1 MKLTIPSKQLA
12 TVLAVGSLLMLTG
25 CESPTE
31 TRTVD
36 AKGPDVINTSAI
48 NTQDW
53 ANASDQLLASLLSS
67 EALNNA
73 PRSPAILAVDRIINN
88 TQLMV
93 DTDLLIKKIRVG
105 LTQTGKIAV
114 TNTLGLGERAVVA
127 SEAAELEE
135 MQSGKKA
142 KTLVPDFTL
151 YAKLIQ
157 QTDRNSKLTQNTYSF
172 QMSLVQVK
180 TGLTVW
186 EDEKQITK
194 QTKAKPALGW

>member
-1 MKLTIPSKQLA
+1 MKTASTKFVSILA
-12 TVLAVGSLLMLTG
+12 AGALLALTG
-25 CESPTE
+25 CETPQE

-36 AKGPDVINTSAI
+36 SKGPDLINTSAI

-67 EALNNA
+67 DALANA
-73 PRSPAILAVDRIINN
+73 PRTPAVLAVDRIVNN
-88 TQLMV
+88 TTLMV

-105 LTQTGKIAV
+105 LTQTGKIAI

-142 KTLVPDFTL
+142 KTLVPDYTL
-151 YAKLIQ
+151 MAKLIQ
-157 QTDRNSKLTQNTYSF
+157 QTDRNSKMAQNTYSF

-194 QTKAKPALGW
+194 QTKARPTVGW

>member
-1 MKLTIPSKQLA
+1 MKLTAPSKLA

-36 AKGPDVINTSAI
+36 AKGPEVINTAAI

-73 PRSPAILAVDRIINN
+73 PRTPAILAVDRIINN

-151 YAKLIQ
+151 YGKLIQ

>member
-1 MKLTIPSKQLA
+1 MKLTASSKIA
-12 TVLAVGSLLMLTG
+12 TGLAVSALLLLTG
-25 CESPTE
+25 CETPTE

-48 NTQDW
+48 NSQDW
-53 ANASDQLLASLLSS
+53 ARAADELLNSLLSS

-73 PRSPAILAVDRIINN
+73 PRKPAILAVDRIINN
-88 TQLMV
+88 TSLMV

-105 LTQTGKIAV
+105 LTQTGKVAI
-114 TNTLGLGERAVVA
+114 TNTMGLGERAVVA

-142 KTLVPDFTL
+142 KTLVPDYTL

-186 EDEKQITK
+186 EEEKQISK
-194 QTKAKPALGW
+194 QTKARPAVGW

>member
-1 MKLTIPSKQLA
+1 MKLTVPSKFA
-12 TVLAVGSLLMLTG
+12 SVLAVSALLALTG
-25 CESPTE
+25 CESETE

-36 AKGPDVINTSAI
+36 AKGPEAINTSAI
-48 NTQDW
+48 NSQDW
-53 ANASDQLLASLLSS
+53 ANAADQLLNSLLSS
-67 EALNNA
+67 DALNNA
-73 PRSPAILAVDRIINN
+73 PRHPAILAVDRIINN

-105 LTQTGKIAV
+105 LTQTGKVAI

-127 SEAAELEE
+127 SEAAELDE

-142 KTLVPDFTL
+142 KVLVPDYTL

-186 EDEKQITK
+186 EEEKQISK
-194 QTKAKPALGW
+194 QTKAKPAIGW

>member
-1 MKLTIPSKQLA
+1 MKLIVPSKFTALLA
-12 TVLAVGSLLMLTG
+12 AGSLFVLTG
-25 CESPTE
+25 CETPQE

-36 AKGPDVINTSAI
+36 SKGPDLINTSAI

-53 ANASDQLLASLLSS
+53 ANAADQLLASLLSS
-67 EALNNA
+67 DALNNA
-73 PRSPAILAVDRIINN
+73 PRTPAVLAVDRIVNN
-88 TQLMV
+88 TTLMV

-105 LTQTGKIAV
+105 LTQTGKIAI

-142 KTLVPDFTL
+142 KTLVPDYTL
-151 YAKLIQ
+151 MAKLIQ
-157 QTDRNSKLTQNTYSF
+157 QTDRNSKMAQNTYSF

-194 QTKAKPALGW
+194 QTRARPAVGW

>member
-1 MKLTIPSKQLA
+1 MKTPALSRLA
-12 TVLAVGSLLMLTG
+12 SLAAAAALLAFTG
-25 CESPTE
+25 CATPE
-31 TRTVD
+31 TRTID
-36 AKGPDVINTSAI
+36 AKGPQAINTSAI
-48 NTQDW
+48 NSQDW
-53 ANASDQLLASLLSS
+53 ASAADQLVNSLLSS
-67 EALNNA
+67 NALANL
-73 PRSPAILAVDRIINN
+73 PRTPAVLAVDRVLNN

-93 DTDLLIKKIRVG
+93 DTDLLIKKIRVA

-135 MQSGKKA
+135 MQSGKKQ

-157 QTDRNSKLTQNTYSF
+157 QTDKNSKVTQNTYAF

-186 EDEKQITK
+186 EEEKQIAK
-194 QTKAKPALGW
+194 QTKGAGAVGW

>member
-1 MKLTIPSKQLA
+1 MKQTASHRLA
-12 TVLAVGSLLMLTG
+12 AVVAAGALLVLTG
-25 CESPTE
+25 CESPQE

-36 AKGPDVINTSAI
+36 SKGPEVINTAAI

-53 ANASDQLLASLLSS
+53 ANAADQLLNSLLSS
-67 EALNNA
+67 SALDNA
-73 PRSPAILAVDRIINN
+73 PRKPAILAIDRVLNK

-93 DTDLLIKKIRVG
+93 DTDLLIKKMRVG
-105 LTQTGKIAV
+105 LTQTGKIAI

-142 KTLVPDFTL
+142 KTLVPDYTL
-151 YAKLIQ
+151 MAKLIQ
-157 QTDRNSKLTQNTYSF
+157 QTDKNSKMAQNTYTF
-172 QMSLVQVK
+172 QLSLVQVK

-186 EDEKQITK
+186 EAEEQITK
-194 QTKAKPALGW
+194 QTKARPAVGW

>member
-1 MKLTIPSKQLA
+1 MKPTASAKFASILA
-12 TVLAVGSLLMLTG
+12 AGALLALTG
-25 CESPTE
+25 CETPQE

-36 AKGPDVINTSAI
+36 SKGPDLINTSAI

-67 EALNNA
+67 DALANA
-73 PRSPAILAVDRIINN
+73 PRTPAVLAVDRIVNN
-88 TQLMV
+88 TTLMV

-105 LTQTGKIAV
+105 LTQTGKIAI

-135 MQSGKKA
+135 MQSGRKA
-142 KTLVPDFTL
+142 KTLVPDYTL
-151 YAKLIQ
+151 MAKLIQ
-157 QTDRNSKLTQNTYSF
+157 QTDRNSKMAQNTYSF

-194 QTKAKPALGW
+194 QTRARPTVGW

>member
-1 MKLTIPSKQLA
+1 MKLTAPTKIASL
-12 TVLAVGSLLMLTG
+12 LAVGALLALTG
-25 CESPTE
+25 CESETQ

-36 AKGPDVINTSAI
+36 AKGPEVINTAAI

-53 ANASDQLLASLLSS
+53 ANAADQLLNSLLSS
-67 EALNNA
+67 DALNNA
-73 PRSPAILAVDRIINN
+73 PRHPAILAVDRIINN

-105 LTQTGKIAV
+105 LTQTGKVAI

-142 KTLVPDFTL
+142 KTLVPDYTL

-157 QTDRNSKLTQNTYSF
+157 QTDRNSQLTQNTYSF

-186 EDEKQITK
+186 EDEKQISK
-194 QTKAKPALGW
+194 QTKARPALGW

>member
-1 MKLTIPSKQLA
+1 MKLTASSKIV
-12 TVLAVGSLLMLTG
+12 TGLAVGTLLLLTG
-25 CESPTE
+25 CETETE

-48 NTQDW
+48 NSQDW
-53 ANASDQLLASLLSS
+53 ANAADQLLNSLLSS
-67 EALNNA
+67 DALNNA
-73 PRSPAILAVDRIINN
+73 PRKPAILAVDRIINN
-88 TQLMV
+88 TSLMV

-105 LTQTGKIAV
+105 LTQTGKVAI
-114 TNTLGLGERAVVA
+114 TNTMGLGERAVVA
-127 SEAAELEE
+127 SEAAELDE
-135 MQSGKKA
+135 MQTGKKA
-142 KTLVPDFTL
+142 KTLVPDYTL

-186 EDEKQITK
+186 EEEKQISK
-194 QTKAKPALGW
+194 QTKARPTIGW